1 MKHKTKCGSAAEAY
15 RLAVSELDDCAAVA
29 AAMRAKHVTAVPAV
43 VLADEEGEVG
53 VAAFAPENCFVL
65 HPTRA
70 SVVLDC
76 NDNIIAEA
84 RTAKHKTVTQGHKR
98 ES

>member
-1 MKHKTKCGSAAEAY
+1 MY
-15 RLAVSELDDCAAVA
+15 RLAVSILDDGAAVA
-29 AAMRAKHVTAVPAV
+29 AAVRAEHVTAVSTV

-76 NDNIIAEA
+76 NENYYCKGSNRETQDSSA
-84 RTAKHKTVTQGHKR
+84 RSQTR
-98 ES
+98 MS